1 MERRIAAGLVAGL
14 IAGIVFTMVG
24 LFLTTLMPGGENA
37 SMLGVAAEALHAHG
51 RLAGWVACLV
61 YTVVI
66 GGIFGWLVSAEPT
79 DGTRL
84 TLWGGLYGLAWWIV
98 SGLVLIPALLAK
110 VPLSSSALDATRPV
124 ALASLIEHVL
134 YGVMLGLVFTE
145 LLTFVERR
153 HEAHD
158 ARHNPA

>member
-14 IAGIVFTMVG
+14 IAGIVFTVVG
-24 LFLTTLMPGGENA
+24 PFLTTLMPGGEST
-37 SMLGVAAEALHAHG
+37 SMLSVAAEALHAHG
-51 RLAGWVACLV
+51 RLAGWVACVV

-66 GGIFGWLVSAEPT
+66 GGIFGWLVSSEPP

-110 VPLSSSALDATRPV
+110 VPLSSSALDATR
-124 ALASLIEHVL
+124 ARGA
-134 YGVMLGLVFTE
+134 GVPDRARAVRRDSRLGLHRTSHVCRT
-145 LLTFVERR
+145 TS
-153 HEAHD
+153 
-158 ARHNPA
+158 